1 MSSTVARA
9 LALLEYFSE
18 DEPEIGL
25 SDLARRAGIDK
36 ATVHRMMGSMADA
49 GLVEQRRDSRL
60 YRLGAGVLR
69 LARIRETCFPI
80 SSVFQAALDDLS
92 EKTGETAHA
101 SWIAGRTLAT
111 IGIRESVRST
121 RVSIISGEILPL
133 HSTASGLVT
142 LAFGPPDLLKKA
154 LNKRLDAKT
163 EHTVTRADA
172 LIPIIEQTR
181 RQGYASADQ
190 TNEDDVFGL
199 AVPVFDHD
207 GLACGALAVATP
219 THRMNDDL
227 KQMIISRLMDEV
239 KTVSNGTGG
248 RVPADYAA
256 LIRMFCLTTDDR

>member
-1 MSSTVARA
+1 MSSTVAKA

-80 SSVFQAALDDLS
+80 SSIFQAGLDALS

-101 SWIAGRTLAT
+101 SLIAGKTLAT
-111 IGIRESVRST
+111 IGISESPRST

-142 LAFGPPDLLKKA
+142 LAFGPPNLLKRT
-154 LNKRLDAKT
+154 LNDRLEAKT
-163 EHTVTRADA
+163 ERTVTKANA
-172 LIPIIEQTR
+172 LTPIIERIR

-190 TNEDDVFGL
+190 TNEDDVFGI
-199 AVPVFDHD
+199 AAPVFDRD
-207 GLACGALAVATP
+207 GLACGTLAVATP
-219 THRMNDDL
+219 AHRMSDDL
-227 KQMIISRLMDEV
+227 KETIISTLMEEA

-248 RVPADYAA
+248 RIPADYAA
-256 LIRMFCLTTDDR
+256 LVRTFLSGG